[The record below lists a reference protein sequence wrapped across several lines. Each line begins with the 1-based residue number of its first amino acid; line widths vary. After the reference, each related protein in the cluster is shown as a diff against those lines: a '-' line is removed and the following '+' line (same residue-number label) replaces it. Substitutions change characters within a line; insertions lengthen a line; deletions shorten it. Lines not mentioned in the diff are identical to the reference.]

1 MPPSPEETWLA
12 GNTRAWCSS
21 RQRLSQDLIM
31 GKASPWGRFGYREH
45 CFLLLNEKGLH
56 FPREWRTS
64 AGTDTIPGL
73 SRPCSSPCGGR
84 DALHGNQG
92 YLGVRP
98 TYFPNPML
106 SLCIPAT
113 LVSFQWLIKKKLEYF
128 FLLWQS
134 ECTLSFKTCLN
145 SSEKP
150 PKTAT
155 LPLPRFPLSELPSL
169 WWQATSTHL
178 SLGTAKSFSRVLPV
192 NTKLLHWERSV
203 LHSER
208 SDRSETCNF
217 VMPMP
222 GECSGD
228 VVQSVNTWFE
238 KGVWISVKMGL

>member
-45 CFLLLNEKGLH
+45 RFLLLNEKGLH

-128 FLLWQS
+128 FLFWQS
-134 ECTLSFKTCLN
+134 ECTLSFKTCHMTYEFDIFILTYEYVGPFPITPLTSQLLWEASQDCN
-145 SSEKP
+145 TPPPQISSLRAP
-150 PKTAT
+150 IT
-155 LPLPRFPLSELPSL
+155 
-169 WWQATSTHL
+169 
-178 SLGTAKSFSRVLPV
+178 
-192 NTKLLHWERSV
+192 
-203 LHSER
+203 
-208 SDRSETCNF
+208 
-217 VMPMP
+217 
-222 GECSGD
+222 
-228 VVQSVNTWFE
+228 VVA
-238 KGVWISVKMGL
+238 GH